1 MMQRVIND
9 PDRLVEDMLPGFLKA
24 NEHLVHPAG
33 QTGRCV
39 VSNWASERLPG
50 GTPRVGIVT
59 GGGSGHWPAF
69 VGYCGHG
76 MCDAVAVGEIFSSP
90 TAKAFGEC
98 IEQADQ
104 GRGVAVLY
112 GNYVGDNMN
121 VAMTARSARKAGHDV
136 QTLVANDDVAS
147 APIERT
153 SERRGV
159 AGEVLM
165 WKCGGAK
172 AAMGGSLDEVM
183 ATAQAAVSA
192 TRSVGIG
199 LAPCTI
205 PSNGK
210 PNFHIEPGTMEVG
223 IGHHGEPGVRV
234 EPLPSA
240 RDMAGEMVGMVTPE
254 LSLAG
259 GDQVAILISGL
270 GATPVMEQYI
280 LAARVYEDLDA
291 KGVKVHRSYVGNMFT
306 LLEMVGVT
314 LTLMKLDDELTACI
328 GYHRLPGGDACL
340 SAGLGGIMAEK
351 IVVPDGGKVV

>member
-9 PDRLVEDMLPGFLKA
+9 PDRLVEDMLPGYLRA
-24 NEHLVHPAG
+24 NSRLVHLAG
-33 QTGRCV
+33 ETGRCV
-39 VSNWASERLPG
+39 VSNWASKKLPD

-69 VGYCGHG
+69 VGYCGHA
-76 MCDAVAVGEIFSSP
+76 MCDAVAVGEVFSSP

-112 GNYVGDNMN
+112 GNYAGDNMN
-121 VAMTARSARKAGHDV
+121 VAIATRRARKNGHDV
-136 QTLVANDDVAS
+136 RILVANDDVAS
-147 APIERT
+147 APIERA

-172 AAMGGSLDEVM
+172 AAMGGSLEEVM

-199 LAPCTI
+199 IAPCTI

-210 PNFHIEPGTMEVG
+210 PNFLIEPGTMEVG

-234 EPLPSA
+234 EPLASA
-240 RDMAGEMVGMVTPE
+240 RDMADEMVDMVTPE
-254 LSLAG
+254 LSITG
-259 GDQVAILISGL
+259 GDEVVVLISGL

-291 KGVKVHRSYVGNMFT
+291 QGIKVHRSYVGNMFT
-306 LLEMVGVT
+306 SLEMAGVT
-314 LTLMKLDDELTACI
+314 LTLMKLDNELVKCI
-328 GYHRLPGGDACL
+328 DYPVETPALVQ
-340 SAGLGGIMAEK
+340 I
-351 IVVPDGGKVV
+351 